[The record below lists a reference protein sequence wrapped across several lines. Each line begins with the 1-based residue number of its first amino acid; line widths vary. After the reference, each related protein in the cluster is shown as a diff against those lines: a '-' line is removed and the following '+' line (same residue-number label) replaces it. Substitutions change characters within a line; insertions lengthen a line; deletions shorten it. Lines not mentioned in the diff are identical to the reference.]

1 MILKTV
7 IQDIEIVE
15 VKGSVNEDITAIL
28 FDSRKSVAGSLF
40 VAIRGTVNDGH
51 NFIGKAI
58 ENGCRAVVC
67 EHLPEM
73 LTEGVTYLVVKDS
86 EKAVAELARNFY
98 ENPSTKIKL
107 VGVTGT
113 NGKTTVATLLYQL
126 FRQLGHKVGLISTV
140 VYKINDREII
150 STHTTPDVV
159 RLNSMFAEM
168 VAEGCDYCF
177 MEVSSHSIV
186 QKRVWGLDFDGAI
199 FTNITHD
206 HLDYHGTFVD
216 YIKAKKEL
224 FDPLKKG
231 AFALYNGDD
240 RNGEVMVQNSRASKH
255 SFGLTGVADFKC
267 NVLESHFEGTL
278 LNIDGYEL
286 WSRLI
291 GDFNAYNTLSIY
303 ATGKLLGINS
313 EELLTNIS
321 SLTTVAGRFDYI
333 TSPEGVTAIVDYAH
347 TPDAL
352 FNVLETV
359 NKIKSGGQKLICVV
373 GCGGDRDKTKRPE
386 MARIAV
392 KNSDF
397 TIFTSDNP
405 RTEKPEDIL
414 ADMVAGVSSNG
425 ALASRYVSIS
435 DRLQAIKMAVVMAKK
450 GDIILIAGKGHET
463 YQDICGIKNHFS
475 DKEEVSK
482 LFHLI

>member
-1 MILKTV
+1 MILKKL
-7 IQDIEIVE
+7 IQNIDIVE

-28 FDSRKSVAGSLF
+28 FDSRKAVAGSLF
-40 VAIRGTVNDGH
+40 VAIRGSANDGH
-51 NFIGKAI
+51 DFIGKAI
-58 ENGCRAVVC
+58 ESGCRAVVC
-67 EHLPEM
+67 ERLPEM
-73 LTEGVTYLVVKDS
+73 FTDGVTYLVVRES

-98 ENPSTKIKL
+98 SDPSKKMKL

-140 VYKINDREII
+140 IYKINDREIA

-206 HLDYHGTFVD
+206 HLDYHGTFAD

-224 FDPLKKG
+224 FDHLKKE

-240 RNGEVMVQNSRASKH
+240 RNGEVMVQNSRAAKYG
-255 SFGLTGVADFKC
+255 FGLTGVADFKC

-278 LNIDGYEL
+278 LNIDGQEV

-291 GDFNAYNTLSIY
+291 GDFNAYNMLSIY
-303 ATGKLLGINS
+303 VAAKLLGVER
-313 EELLTNIS
+313 EELLTTIS
-321 SLTTVAGRFDYI
+321 LLTTVAGRFDYL

-405 RTEKPEDIL
+405 RTESPDAIL
-414 ADMVAGVSSNG
+414 ADMAAGVSGNG
-425 ALASRYVSIS
+425 SLSSRYVTIS
-435 DRLQAIKMAVVMAKK
+435 DRLQAIKMAVVMAKR

-463 YQDICGIKNHFS
+463 YQDVSGVKSHFS

-482 LFHLI
+482 LFQLV

>member
-1 MILKTV
+1 MILKKL
-7 IQDIEIVE
+7 IQNIDIVE
-15 VKGSVNEDITAIL
+15 VKGSVSEDITAIL
-28 FDSRKSVAGSLF
+28 FDSRKAVAGSLF
-40 VAIRGTVNDGH
+40 VAIKGSANDGH
-51 NFIGKAI
+51 DFIGKAI
-58 ENGCRAVVC
+58 ESGCRAVVC
-67 EHLPEM
+67 ERLPEM
-73 LTEGVTYLVVKDS
+73 FTEGVTYLVVRES

-98 ENPSTKIKL
+98 GDPSKKMKL

-140 VYKINDREII
+140 IYKINDREIA

-206 HLDYHGTFVD
+206 HLDYHGTFAD

-224 FDPLKKG
+224 FDHLKKE

-240 RNGEVMVQNSRASKH
+240 RNGEVMVQNSRAAKYG
-255 SFGLTGVADFKC
+255 FGLTGVADFKC

-278 LNIDGYEL
+278 LNIDGQEV

-291 GDFNAYNTLSIY
+291 GDFNAYNMLSIY
-303 ATGKLLGINS
+303 VAAKLLGVER

-321 SLTTVAGRFDYI
+321 LLTTVAGRFDYL

-405 RTEKPEDIL
+405 RTESPDAIL
-414 ADMVAGVSSNG
+414 ADMVAGVSGNG
-425 ALASRYVSIS
+425 SLLSRYVTIS
-435 DRLQAIKMAVVMAKK
+435 DRLQAIKMAVVMAKR

-463 YQDICGIKNHFS
+463 YQDVCGVKSHFS

-482 LFHLI
+482 LFQLV